1 MVVLHSACYVKYN
14 HQMIYC
20 ITLGLMS
27 SISNRLRR
35 MSVSGK
41 QESSDIKRGMLSP
54 EECKQHMNSTVYE
67 YRKLQHSCI
76 LYL

>member
-1 MVVLHSACYVKYN
+1 
-14 HQMIYC
+14 
-20 ITLGLMS
+20 MS
-27 SISNRLRR
+27 FISNRLRG